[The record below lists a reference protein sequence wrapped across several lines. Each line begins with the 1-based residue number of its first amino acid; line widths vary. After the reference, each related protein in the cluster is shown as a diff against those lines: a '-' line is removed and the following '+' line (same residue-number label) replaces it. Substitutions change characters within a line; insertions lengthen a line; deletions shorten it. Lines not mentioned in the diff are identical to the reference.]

1 MKLLSRR
8 DIRSAL
14 ITGLTTGIIAWR
26 ILVFLDASLPLGV
39 PPAALA
45 LIVPLC
51 WLAGVQLGYF
61 LGMFVRPFVQFGRFA
76 AIGFTNAAVD
86 FGVLYLGIAL
96 TGIASGS
103 GYSLLKGL
111 SFLVATLHSYLWNK
125 YWAFDAGGSRGG
137 TREAAS
143 FMSVA
148 VVSIL
153 VNVGVAS
160 LVVAAG
166 PLFGLT
172 AAAWAGVGAAAG
184 SATSLILSF
193 VGFRLFVF
201 RKK

>member
-8 DIRSAL
+8 DIRSAFL
-14 ITGLTTGIIAWR
+14 TGLTTGVIAWR
-26 ILVFLDASLPLGV
+26 ILVFLGGSLPLGI
-39 PPAALA
+39 PPVALV
-45 LIVPLC
+45 LIVPML

-96 TGIASGS
+96 TGVAAGA
-103 GYSLLKGL
+103 GYSALKAF
-111 SFLVATLHSYLWNK
+111 SFLIATIHSYLWNK
-125 YWAFDAGGSRGG
+125 YWAFDAGGSQGG
-137 TREAAS
+137 AREASA
-143 FMSVA
+143 FASVA

-153 VNVGVAS
+153 INVGVAS

-166 PLFGLT
+166 PLFGLDER
-172 AAAWAGVGAAAG
+172 AWAGIGAAAG

-193 VGFRLFVF
+193 IGFRLFVF
-201 RKK
+201 KKK